1 MRKKLILLALALA
14 AALGSQASLATAD
27 DEPCNFQVCCPSRG
41 CFCCDEPCAIRCE
54 P

>member
-1 MRKKLILLALALA
+1 MKKKLLMLSLALTAV
-14 AALGSQASLATAD
+14 LGSQASLATTD
-27 DEPCNFQVCCPSRG
+27 DEPCNFEVCCPSRG

>member
-1 MRKKLILLALALA
+1 MKRKLLMLSLALA
-14 AALGSQASLATAD
+14 AVMGSLTSLATAD
-27 DEPCNFQVCCPSRG
+27 EPCNFEVCCPSRG